1 MNGAAW
7 QVGQKRKRR
16 DTDSFEQVV
25 LFVAPERLGLIKWNR
40 TSVQIALDFPE
51 DCNQLSSP
59 LT

>member
-1 MNGAAW
+1 MGTGR

-25 LFVAPERLGLIKWNR
+25 LFVVPERPRLIKWNR

-51 DCNQLSSP
+51 DCRKLSSP